1 MMSNT
6 LDFSK
11 TKALEIVKND
21 HCAIKEVSSDNI
33 FTFPEGILG
42 FENVHDYVFLMN
54 DKVAPFMFM
63 QSLDDSNLSFVCIEI
78 FKICPDYN
86 ITLPPSTID
95 ALEVQDPSDV
105 IVVGLVTVRKDV
117 VDTTANLMS
126 PIVVNLKSSKAQ
138 QVILENS
145 EYPVRFK
152 VWEAIEQAGTAFN
165 AG

>member
-1 MMSNT
+1 MSNT

-11 TKALEIVKND
+11 TKALEIVKNE
-21 HCAIKEVSSDNI
+21 HCAIKELHSDNI

-42 FENVHDYVFLMN
+42 FENIRDYIFLMN

-63 QSLDDSNLSFVCIEI
+63 QALDESNLSFVCIEA

-86 ITLPPSTID
+86 IKLPEATVEGLGI
-95 ALEVQDPSDV
+95 VDPNDLL
-105 IVVGLVTVRKDV
+105 VVALVTVRKDV

-126 PIVVNLKSSKAQ
+126 PIVVNLKTSKAQ
-138 QVILENS
+138 QVILDNS

-152 VWEAIEQAGTAFN
+152 VWDAIEQSGGAFN